1 MQVAISVF
9 NVAIGISI
17 NHIRDALSRSNRFK
31 LVQLIRINHDIE
43 DQFFFVTG
51 LLRRLRLGALF
62 DPTKCVIL
70 MQSTDDVIV
79 RCGASSTKMTL
90 DDVTRWTSNLNYG
103 VDDSK
108 CKDSV
113 DVISVKA
120 DASEETNETVVGS
133 IPASVLMLAKQTV
146 EDRKEKEKEKSQE
159 IAEAKP
165 EETKPVVNEY
175 TNLYWQ
181 PEDYSVY
188 ENEYE
193 IVEDNSQRLGQA
205 SQSAGGSSG
214 LGSSGGG
221 ILRSMRESLLR
232 ELRRDLNKLTNRSN
246 ENGATADAPAA
257 SSGGAAA
264 AVAAGIDPKFVNVR
278 PGLALGLIT
287 LQAGHRG
294 PKISLHS

>member
-1 MQVAISVF
+1 MKVAISVF

-51 LLRRLRLGALF
+51 LLRRLRLGPLF

-70 MQSTDDVIV
+70 MQNTDDVIV
-79 RCGASSTKMTL
+79 RCGSPSTKMTL

-108 CKDSV
+108 GKDSV
-113 DVISVKA
+113 DVMSVKA

-133 IPASVLMLAKQTV
+133 IPASVLMLAKQIV
-146 EDRKEKEKEKSQE
+146 DDRKEKEKEKSQE

-165 EETKPVVNEY
+165 EETKPIVNEY

-205 SQSAGGSSG
+205 SHSTG
-214 LGSSGGG
+214 GSSGGG

-264 AVAAGIDPKFVNVR
+264 AAAAGIDPKFVNVR